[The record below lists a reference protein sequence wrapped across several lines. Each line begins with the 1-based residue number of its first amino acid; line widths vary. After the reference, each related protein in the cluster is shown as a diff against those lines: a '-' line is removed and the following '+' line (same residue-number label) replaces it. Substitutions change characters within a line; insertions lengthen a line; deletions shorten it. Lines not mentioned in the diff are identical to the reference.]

1 MDLFSMLSLGN
12 LENGDVIKLFKENN
26 SLPSGALIKMEGDK
40 ALSLKG
46 NKETGTIDIG
56 TVNTV
61 VNGEEMFASMSKEKA
76 QELIKILMEVVSQ
89 L

>member
-1 MDLFSMLSLGN
+1 MLELGN
-12 LENGDVIKLFKENN
+12 LQDGDVIKLFKKGS
-26 SLPSGALIKMEGDK
+26 SLPNGALIKMERDK

-46 NKETGTIDIG
+46 NKETETIDIA

-61 VNGEEMFASMSKEKA
+61 VNGEEMFATMSKEKA